1 MAMPAR
7 YRERL
12 LESCGGR
19 LVVTVDRDHC
29 LLVYPLPEWEIIEE
43 KLNALPSLNKQSR
56 LLQRLLIGHATELDM
71 DGQGRIL
78 LPAML
83 RDFAGLKKKTVLIGQ
98 GKKFEIWDEETWNE
112 SQEEWV
118 AAVQADDGEL
128 PAALEDLSLDEALE
142 SLNIRPSGIYIDA
155 TFGRGGHSRA
165 ILQQLDAKGRL
176 IAFDQDLEAVAF
188 AKQQFA
194 DEPRL
199 SIEHCNFNQVADVI
213 ERYGLKEKIDGV
225 LMDLGVS
232 SPQLDDAERGF
243 SFLRSGPLDMR
254 MDTSQ
259 GETARQ
265 WLARVKPADLINVLK
280 RYGEEK
286 FAKRIATAIVETRA
300 ERDITE
306 TGDLAEIISN
316 AIPVKE
322 KHKHPATRS
331 FQAIRIYINEEL
343 RAVEQGLQGAVSVLA
358 KGGRLSVI
366 SFHSLEDRIVKRFM
380 RDISSRPKLPAGLP
394 VMEADIEVPYRL
406 AGKPVVA
413 GEQELK
419 VNPRARSARLR
430 VLERRL

>member
-1 MAMPAR
+1 MSGFNHQSV
-7 YRERL
+7 L
-12 LESCGGR
+12 LEE
-19 LVVTVDRDHC
+19 V
-29 LLVYPLPEWEIIEE
+29 
-43 KLNALPSLNKQSR
+43 
-56 LLQRLLIGHATELDM
+56 
-71 DGQGRIL
+71 
-78 LPAML
+78 
-83 RDFAGLKKKTVLIGQ
+83 
-98 GKKFEIWDEETWNE
+98 
-112 SQEEWV
+112 
-118 AAVQADDGEL
+118 
-128 PAALEDLSLDEALE
+128 LE
-142 SLNIRPSGIYIDA
+142 SLNIRPSGNYIDA
-155 TFGRGGHSRA
+155 TFGRGGHSLA
-165 ILQQLDAKGRL
+165 ILQKLNEKGRL
-176 IAFDQDLEAVAF
+176 IAFDQDPEAVAF

-199 SIEHCNFNQVADVI
+199 KIEHCNFNQVADVI
-213 ERYGLKEKIDGV
+213 EQYGLTGKIDGV

-232 SPQLDDAERGF
+232 SPQLDDAMRGF

-265 WLARVKPADLINVLK
+265 WLARVKTADLIRVLK
-280 RYGEEK
+280 KYGEEK
-286 FAKRIATAIVETRA
+286 FARRIATAIVETRA
-300 ERDITE
+300 MREITE

-331 FQAIRIYINEEL
+331 FQAIRIYLNEEL
-343 RAVEQGLQGAVSVLA
+343 QAIQQGLAGAALVLA

-406 AGKPVVA
+406 VGKPITA
-413 GEQELK
+413 GVQELDI
-419 VNPRARSARLR
+419 NPRARSARLR

>member
-1 MAMPAR
+1 MGDFNHQSV
-7 YRERL
+7 L
-12 LESCGGR
+12 LE
-19 LVVTVDRDHC
+19 
-29 LLVYPLPEWEIIEE
+29 
-43 KLNALPSLNKQSR
+43 
-56 LLQRLLIGHATELDM
+56 
-71 DGQGRIL
+71 
-78 LPAML
+78 
-83 RDFAGLKKKTVLIGQ
+83 
-98 GKKFEIWDEETWNE
+98 
-112 SQEEWV
+112 
-118 AAVQADDGEL
+118 
-128 PAALEDLSLDEALE
+128 EALE

-165 ILQQLDAKGRL
+165 ILQQLNDEGRL
-176 IAFDQDLEAVAF
+176 IAFDQDPEAVEF

-194 DEPRL
+194 DEPRFT
-199 SIEHCNFNQVADVI
+199 IEHCNFNQVADVI
-213 ERYGLKEKIDGV
+213 ERYGLTGKIDGV

-232 SPQLDDAERGF
+232 SPHLDDAERGF
-243 SFLRSGPLDMR
+243 SFMRSGPLDMR

-259 GETARQ
+259 GETAAQ

-286 FAKRIATAIVETRA
+286 FAKRIATAIVDTRA
-300 ERDITE
+300 EREITE

-331 FQAIRIYINEEL
+331 FQAIRIYINQEL
-343 RAVEQGLQGAVSVLA
+343 QAIEQGLKGAVSVLA

-394 VMEADIEVPYRL
+394 VMEADIEVPFRL
-406 AGKPVVA
+406 VSKPIVA
-413 GEQELK
+413 SAEELD
-419 VNPRARSARLR
+419 VNPRSRSARLR

>member
-1 MAMPAR
+1 MSGFNHQA
-7 YRERL
+7 
-12 LESCGGR
+12 
-19 LVVTVDRDHC
+19 V
-29 LLVYPLPEWEIIEE
+29 
-43 KLNALPSLNKQSR
+43 
-56 LLQRLLIGHATELDM
+56 LLQE
-71 DGQGRIL
+71 
-78 LPAML
+78 
-83 RDFAGLKKKTVLIGQ
+83 V
-98 GKKFEIWDEETWNE
+98 
-112 SQEEWV
+112 
-118 AAVQADDGEL
+118 
-128 PAALEDLSLDEALE
+128 LE
-142 SLNIRPSGIYIDA
+142 SLNIQPSGNYIDA
-155 TFGRGGHSRA
+155 TFGRGGHSQA
-165 ILQQLDAKGRL
+165 ILQKLNDEGRL
-176 IAFDQDLEAVAF
+176 IAFDQDPEAVAF

-199 SIEHCNFNQVADVI
+199 KIEHCNFNQVADVI
-213 ERYGLKEKIDGV
+213 EQYGLRGKIDGV

-254 MDTSQ
+254 MDISQ

-265 WLARVKPADLINVLK
+265 WLARVKTADLIRVLK
-280 RYGEEK
+280 KYGEEK
-286 FAKRIATAIVETRA
+286 FARRIATAIVETRA
-300 ERDITE
+300 TREITE

-331 FQAIRIYINEEL
+331 FQAIRIYLNKEL
-343 RAVEQGLQGAVSVLA
+343 QAIEQGLAGAASVLA

-406 AGKPVVA
+406 IGKPITA
-413 GEQELK
+413 GAEELGI
-419 VNPRARSARLR
+419 NPRSRSARLR

>member
-1 MAMPAR
+1 MGDFNHQSV
-7 YRERL
+7 L
-12 LESCGGR
+12 LE
-19 LVVTVDRDHC
+19 
-29 LLVYPLPEWEIIEE
+29 
-43 KLNALPSLNKQSR
+43 
-56 LLQRLLIGHATELDM
+56 
-71 DGQGRIL
+71 
-78 LPAML
+78 
-83 RDFAGLKKKTVLIGQ
+83 
-98 GKKFEIWDEETWNE
+98 
-112 SQEEWV
+112 
-118 AAVQADDGEL
+118 
-128 PAALEDLSLDEALE
+128 EALE
-142 SLNIRPSGIYIDA
+142 SLNIHPSGIYIDA

-165 ILQQLDAKGRL
+165 ILQQLNEDGLL
-176 IAFDQDLEAVAF
+176 IAFDQDPEAVAF

-199 SIEHCNFNQVADVI
+199 KIEHCNFNQVADVI
-213 ERYGLKEKIDGV
+213 ERYGLTGKIDGV

-265 WLARVKPADLINVLK
+265 WLARVKLVDLINVLK

-286 FAKRIATAIVETRA
+286 FARRIATAIVETR
-300 ERDITE
+300 EIREITE

-331 FQAIRIYINEEL
+331 FQAIRICLNKEL
-343 RAVEQGLQGAVSVLA
+343 QAIEQGLKAAVTVLA

-406 AGKPVVA
+406 VGKPVIA
-413 GEQELK
+413 GAEELGI
-419 VNPRARSARLR
+419 NPRARSARLR

>member
-1 MAMPAR
+1 MGDFNHQSV
-7 YRERL
+7 L
-12 LESCGGR
+12 LE
-19 LVVTVDRDHC
+19 
-29 LLVYPLPEWEIIEE
+29 
-43 KLNALPSLNKQSR
+43 
-56 LLQRLLIGHATELDM
+56 
-71 DGQGRIL
+71 
-78 LPAML
+78 
-83 RDFAGLKKKTVLIGQ
+83 
-98 GKKFEIWDEETWNE
+98 
-112 SQEEWV
+112 
-118 AAVQADDGEL
+118 
-128 PAALEDLSLDEALE
+128 EALE

-165 ILQQLDAKGRL
+165 ILDQLNQAGRL
-176 IAFDQDLEAVAF
+176 IAFDQDPEAIAY

-194 DEPRL
+194 NEPRFT
-199 SIEHCNFNQVADVI
+199 IEHCNFNQVASVV
-213 ERYGLKEKIDGV
+213 EKYGLSGKIDGV

-232 SPQLDDAERGF
+232 SPQLDDADRGF

-265 WLARVKPADLINVLK
+265 WLARVKLTDLIRVLK
-280 RYGEEK
+280 KYGEEK

-300 ERDITE
+300 EREIKD

-331 FQAIRIYINEEL
+331 FQAIRIFINEEL
-343 RAVEQGLQGAVSVLA
+343 QAIEQGLNAAASVLA

-394 VMEADIEVPYRL
+394 VMEADIDVPYRL
-406 AGKPVVA
+406 VSKPVTA
-413 GEQELK
+413 GDKELQI
-419 VNPRARSARLR
+419 NPRSRSARLR

>member
-1 MAMPAR
+1 M
-7 YRERL
+7 
-12 LESCGGR
+12 SGFN
-19 LVVTVDRDHC
+19 H
-29 LLVYPLPEWEIIEE
+29 
-43 KLNALPSLNKQSR
+43 QS
-56 LLQRLLIGHATELDM
+56 
-71 DGQGRIL
+71 
-78 LPAML
+78 
-83 RDFAGLKKKTVLIGQ
+83 VL
-98 GKKFEIWDEETWNE
+98 
-112 SQEEWV
+112 
-118 AAVQADDGEL
+118 
-128 PAALEDLSLDEALE
+128 LDEALE

-165 ILQQLDAKGRL
+165 ILGRLNENGRL
-176 IAFDQDLEAVAF
+176 IAFDQDPEAIAYGRT
-188 AKQQFA
+188 QFA

-199 SIEHCNFNQVADVI
+199 TLEHCNFNQVASVV
-213 ERYGLKEKIDGV
+213 EKLGLTGKIDGI

-232 SPQLDDAERGF
+232 SPQLDDADRGF

-254 MDTSQ
+254 MDTTQ

-280 RYGEEK
+280 KYGEEK
-286 FAKRIATAIVETRA
+286 FAKRITTAIVERRA
-300 ERDITE
+300 EREIND

-331 FQAIRIYINEEL
+331 FQAIRIFINAEL
-343 RAVEQGLQGAVSVLA
+343 QSIEQGLKDAVSVLA

-406 AGKPVVA
+406 VSKPIIAGAK
-413 GEQELK
+413 ELQ

-430 VLERRL
+430 VLERRA

>member
-1 MAMPAR
+1 MSGFNHQSV
-7 YRERL
+7 L
-12 LESCGGR
+12 LE
-19 LVVTVDRDHC
+19 
-29 LLVYPLPEWEIIEE
+29 
-43 KLNALPSLNKQSR
+43 
-56 LLQRLLIGHATELDM
+56 
-71 DGQGRIL
+71 
-78 LPAML
+78 
-83 RDFAGLKKKTVLIGQ
+83 
-98 GKKFEIWDEETWNE
+98 
-112 SQEEWV
+112 
-118 AAVQADDGEL
+118 
-128 PAALEDLSLDEALE
+128 EALE

-165 ILQQLDAKGRL
+165 ILSKLNEKGQL
-176 IAFDQDLEAVAF
+176 IAFDQDPEAIAYGRE
-188 AKQQFA
+188 QFA

-199 SIEHCNFNQVADVI
+199 TIEHCNFNQVASVV
-213 ERYGLKEKIDGV
+213 EKFGLAGKIDGI

-232 SPQLDDAERGF
+232 SPQLDDAGRGF

-254 MDTSQ
+254 MDTTQ

-265 WLARVKPADLINVLK
+265 WLARVKSADLINVLK
-280 RYGEEK
+280 KYGEEK
-286 FAKRIATAIVETRA
+286 FARRIATAIVERRA
-300 ERDITE
+300 EREIAD

-331 FQAIRIYINEEL
+331 FQAIRIFINAEL
-343 RAVEQGLQGAVSVLA
+343 QSIEWGLKDAVSVLA

-406 AGKPVVA
+406 VSKPIVA
-413 GEQELK
+413 GAKELQ

-430 VLERRL
+430 VLERRA

>member
-1 MAMPAR
+1 MGDFNHQSV
-7 YRERL
+7 L
-12 LESCGGR
+12 LE
-19 LVVTVDRDHC
+19 
-29 LLVYPLPEWEIIEE
+29 
-43 KLNALPSLNKQSR
+43 
-56 LLQRLLIGHATELDM
+56 
-71 DGQGRIL
+71 
-78 LPAML
+78 
-83 RDFAGLKKKTVLIGQ
+83 
-98 GKKFEIWDEETWNE
+98 
-112 SQEEWV
+112 
-118 AAVQADDGEL
+118 
-128 PAALEDLSLDEALE
+128 EALE
-142 SLNIRPSGIYIDA
+142 SLNIHPSGNYIDA
-155 TFGRGGHSRA
+155 TFGRGGHSQA
-165 ILQQLDAKGRL
+165 ILQQLNEDGLL
-176 IAFDQDLEAVAF
+176 IAFDQDPEAVAF

-199 SIEHCNFNQVADVI
+199 KIEHCNFNQVADVI
-213 ERYGLKEKIDGV
+213 EQYGLTGKIDGV

-232 SPQLDDAERGF
+232 SPQLDDAMRGF

-265 WLARVKPADLINVLK
+265 WLARVKLADLINVLK

-286 FAKRIATAIVETRA
+286 FARRIATAIVETR
-300 ERDITE
+300 EKREITE
-306 TGDLAEIISN
+306 TGDLAEIVSN

-331 FQAIRIYINEEL
+331 FQAIRICLNKEL
-343 RAVEQGLQGAVSVLA
+343 QAIEQGLKAAVTVLA

-406 AGKPVVA
+406 VGKPITA
-413 GEQELK
+413 GTEELDI
-419 VNPRARSARLR
+419 NPRARSARLR